1 MRTINSDVYS
11 LGLVMLQV
19 YLGEPDV
26 SEAKRMAQNLWEG
39 ESFHNKV
46 DPLMPG

>member
-1 MRTINSDVYS
+1 MRTIYSDVYS

-26 SEAKRMAQNLWEG
+26 SKAKRMAKNLWEG

-46 DPLMPG
+46 DPHMPG